1 MSKIKEDIL
10 KLYVYRIN
18 SIESTN
24 KNDKK
29 HNGYLINYTDYKEL
43 KNKIDYEKNK
53 GKKAPYKFDITDKE
67 KIMKIKDLEFKTKEY
82 LINMLFN
89 DNKYI
94 IVSPELWKI
103 ICEQKL
109 EKEKPIEY
117 QYIESSTILNLN
129 LNREI
134 IKFTSQKDNII
145 EYSNLKNKTYNL
157 FDSIKKTYQNI
168 SRYYT
173 FENLVENGLKVKKE
187 EKINGKGY
195 LLEKEWIDKWKQ
207 QIKYDN
213 IKRDYLNKGKN
224 EKEVRDKL
232 IYLFEEKKLK
242 YNDLS
247 EIKNNELNT
256 KQKLEKYLETNSL
269 VLVSTDFISSLCQ
282 THKLKEFDFSL
293 YENTININ
301 FSANDFLQIE
311 AKDNIISTNINTKEA
326 NIKKG
331 ESTSSS
337 NKTNNKPIEFQ
348 NIQTNELNLE
358 NTEEEKINKYLSYSV
373 KLNIEYSKFKK
384 LIEEQ
389 SHSIVNE
396 CYLISKTLI
405 ETLENLLCFKE
416 IGELICSKEELVKN
430 YKGENAQIENI
441 KKEIKPEIITKL
453 KELNSGSIEY
463 DLKIKDFLS
472 FNLSKTFMGNKSK
485 NAFYYENCKLIS
497 KDIYNIIKDLIQKYI
512 EKIKKVECIF
522 DKGEII
528 ILVKDGQD
536 EAINIG
542 NIDSNNELKIKKV
555 IEYDSKN
562 TPSDIFSKVKTSGYN
577 YISNN
582 NISTNK
588 SSSQSSSNKKI
599 NNNNKDENKKAGTD
613 KPITLSESNPGGFSE
628 TMTNKINNSVNK
640 YNIGAT
646 DKNKTNTSEVVRKE
660 TNKISEIKI
669 DEKLKTLILI
679 AINQKKEYTISYN
692 NQSKKSFKVYLI
704 NNNLDQFKFKEIN
717 SLINENPSKLKT
729 SIITI
734 NNTDIPLTSKQIKE
748 ITENLNQEK
757 LKTLNEAVK
766 NISIT
771 SNSFKWEPKKQKIKL
786 LNSNEIEY
794 FSEFIICQEN
804 IFNELKR
811 NFGIQEKIEPVYYIH
826 TTSGDIIY
834 AKNILFYGKIDKTAN
849 IYDIK
854 YIFEFNKEND
864 LTFELNDIK
873 NGAENYIRKNA
884 AFADNNAEDKVSP
897 IFSSFKTIGNVYK
910 FISNNDYS
918 KCVNYMKYLK
928 NEKLSKFIALY
939 NFYND
944 MQKNLNKSSYIPEK
958 YYLIKESI
966 ITQIKNICNY
976 DELKQIFDS
985 KNIKLD
991 IGYSTYSSD
1000 DKKMLNII
1008 KNIPENLL
1016 IQNFSNNTI
1025 IKKIPKK
1032 EIEPEKI
1039 YIINPKNSECS
1050 NIYNNCALINKN
1062 VGELFFEGLF
1072 ASECFDCTL
1081 NNGRIMID
1089 YKTSLQNSKYV
1100 CVISTLDSTNFML
1113 YNEYALIYEDYYS
1126 YNSHSISI
1134 KNRIN
1139 KFIQELQLVNG
1150 NQPITDRNY
1159 KEIGIII
1166 DIQQSLGIKN
1176 PIIPSPTP
1184 TPDPIPPRPPS
1195 PPKDDPD
1202 YYKCNSN
1209 ITSINQYYPYPTL
1222 IGLDNIGA
1230 TCYMNAT
1237 LQCFCNISKFVEYF
1251 KYNKHLV
1258 QTVKQ
1263 DVNKVKLCSAFK
1275 LIVEKLWPDDYNYK
1289 KKLHYAPENFKK
1301 IISFKNPL
1309 FEGVQANDAKDLI
1322 NFIIMTLHDELNKAK
1337 NNNNFNTNN
1346 PSFSDQRNQQLMFNN
1361 FIQNFGLTNQS
1372 KISDLFY
1379 AMNCTMNQCSLCG
1392 NQTYSYQ
1399 TYFSITFPLEEVRK
1413 SKMSN
1418 YNQFS
1423 NYNNMF
1429 NNNEVNIYDCFD
1441 YDKKI
1446 SFMTG
1451 ENAMYC
1457 NFCKKTANSQMCT
1470 VLTTGP
1476 EVLII
1481 ILNRG
1486 KGIEFNVKINF
1497 VELLN
1502 LANYIQFQNT
1512 GVNYEL
1518 IGVITHMGESGMA
1531 GHFIAYCKSPISHL
1545 WYQYNDAI
1553 VNQVNNFKSEVID
1566 YAMPYVLFYQK
1577 MH

>member
-1 MSKIKEDIL
+1 MSMNINADIL
-10 KLYVYRIN
+10 KKYQSAV
-18 SIESTN
+18 
-24 KNDKK
+24 KNLDNYIKIVNTK
-29 HNGYLINYTDYKEL
+29 AIIHKGYLINLDDFNNFK
-43 KNKIDYEKNK
+43 KKINYEKNK
-53 GKKAPYKFDITDKE
+53 NCFVPANFTIKEDEKAITINSLDVQNNKS
-67 KIMKIKDLEFKTKEY
+67 
-82 LINMLFN
+82 LINMLLN
-89 DNKYI
+89 GNKYI
-94 IVSPELWKI
+94 IVDSAFYKI
-103 ICEQKL
+103 ISPKGQAFATSTDYSFSNNFSELHLKL
-109 EKEKPIEY
+109 KDQNE
-117 QYIESSTILNLN
+117 
-129 LNREI
+129 
-134 IKFTSQKDNII
+134 IKFSNKKDNII
-145 EYSNLKNKTYNL
+145 EESRIKNKPSNNYENIKKSYL
-157 FDSIKKTYQNI
+157 SIKK
-168 SRYYT
+168 YYD
-173 FENLVENGLKVKKE
+173 FEINLVQQLQINKSNTINDKGFLI
-187 EKINGKGY
+187 EKD
-195 LLEKEWIDKWKQ
+195 WIDKWKKS
-207 QIKYDN
+207 IKYDV
-213 IKRDYLNKGKN
+213 IKTDYLVKNKK

-232 IYLFEEKKLK
+232 IYIFDENKFK
-242 YNDLS
+242 YIGLG
-247 EIKNNELNT
+247 EIKYKELNT
-256 KQKLEKYLETNSL
+256 KQKIEDFLKANSL
-269 VLVSTDFISSLCQ
+269 VLVSKDFILSFGE
-282 THKLKEFDFSL
+282 TIPLKE
-293 YENTININ
+293 IN
-301 FSANDFLQIE
+301 FSGYENKLKINLGPDISLLF
-311 AKDNIISTNINTKEA
+311 KTNDNIITK
-326 NIKKG
+326 N
-331 ESTSSS
+331 S
-337 NKTNNKPIEFQ
+337 NAEEIGNSNELQKSKFGNNNNNPIELK
-348 NIQTNELNLE
+348 NIQKNDDAIEDNEDDR
-358 NTEEEKINKYLSYSV
+358 YLS
-373 KLNIEYSKFKK
+373 LPIELYFELCKFKK
-384 LIEEQ
+384 KIDEQNHNIETD
-389 SHSIVNE
+389 
-396 CYLISKTLI
+396 CYLISKTLF
-405 ETLENLLCFKE
+405 EAVENLLCFKE
-416 IGELICSKEELVKN
+416 ISDVINSMKELINNKDGKKQLNK
-430 YKGENAQIENI
+430 IR
-441 KKEIKPEIITKL
+441 KEIKGDTLNKL
-453 KELNSGSIEY
+453 KNNRKNIDNELN
-463 DLKIKDFLS
+463 IKNFLS
-472 FNLSKTFMGNKSK
+472 FNLSNEYKGNKTK
-485 NAFYYENCKLIS
+485 NAFFYNNCKIIS
-497 KDIYNIIKDLIQKYI
+497 KEILDIIGGLIKKYI
-512 EKIKKVECIF
+512 DKVKQVRCIF
-522 DKGEII
+522 DKGKII
-528 ILVKDGQD
+528 ILLKDNES

-542 NIDSNNELKIKKV
+542 KIETNNEFVIDKV
-555 IEYDSKN
+555 IESDSKN
-562 TPSDIFSKVKTSGYN
+562 KPSEIFSKVKIHGYE
-577 YISNN
+577 YVKN
-582 NISTNK
+582 NIITE
-588 SSSQSSSNKKI
+588 QTIPSNKKNNDISAHNI
-599 NNNNKDENKKAGTD
+599 NVNTKKDKNDDKKKTSYKNQIVDPNKTDSSNISQNNVNKKEDPLNKTE
-613 KPITLSESNPGGFSE
+613 TSRTRENRNPLD
-628 TMTNKINNSVNK
+628 NKIIKTESKIHNS
-640 YNIGAT
+640 AT
-646 DKNKTNTSEVVRKE
+646 IE
-660 TNKISEIKI
+660 ISI
-669 DEKLKTLILI
+669 DGKLKSLILLS
-679 AINQKKEYTISYN
+679 INQKRDYILPISYYN
-692 NQSKKSFKVYLI
+692 TNKKGFKVYLI
-704 NNNLDQFKFKEIN
+704 NKNLEQFKFKEIN
-717 SLINENPSKLKT
+717 SLVNENPSKLKT
-729 SIITI
+729 VITTI
-734 NNTDIPLTSKQIKE
+734 NNSDLPFSSNQLE
-748 ITENLNQEK
+748 GITQNLNQEK
-757 LKTLNEAVK
+757 LKNLNNNIK

-771 SNSFKWEPKKQKIKL
+771 STSFKWEPKTQKMKL
-786 LNSNEIEY
+786 LNAREIE
-794 FSEFIICQEN
+794 FFTEFIICPEN
-804 IFNELKR
+804 TFNELQR
-811 NFGIQEKIEPVYYIH
+811 NFGIKENIEPINYIH
-826 TTSGDIIY
+826 TNSGDIIY
-834 AKNILFYGKIDKTAN
+834 VNNILFYGAYNKDSN

-854 YIFEFNKEND
+854 YIFEFNKESD
-864 LTFELNDIK
+864 LSFELNDIK
-873 NGAENYIRKNA
+873 NGTENYIKKNA
-884 AFADNNAEDKVSP
+884 SFVDNNIEDKVSP
-897 IFSSFKTIGNVYK
+897 IFSNFKTIGNVYK
-910 FISNNDYS
+910 FFYNYDYS

-985 KNIKLD
+985 KNI
-991 IGYSTYSSD
+991 
-1000 DKKMLNII
+1000 
-1008 KNIPENLL
+1008 

-1100 CVISTLDSTNFML
+1100 CVIGTLDPTNFML

-1126 YNSHSISI
+1126 YNNHSISI

-1263 DVNKVKLCSAFK
+1263 DANKVKLCSAFK

-1289 KKLHYAPENFKK
+1289 KKMHYSPENFKQ

-1337 NNNNFNTNN
+1337 NNNNFNTKN
-1346 PSFSDQRNQQLMFNN
+1346 PSFNDQRNQQLMFNN

-1441 YDKKI
+1441 YDRKI

-1457 NFCKKTANSQMCT
+1457 NFCKKTANSQMFT